1 MNPLLTARQ
10 RRNMSQQDLA
20 VITGYSRQM
29 IQRYEA
35 GRSNTPP
42 VELCAFYDEA
52 AGVSLGTHARSYV
65 EYIEERRSKLPLSEL
80 KGILS
85 PYKQGSV
92 IIPNSAMRQMR
103 EAIMEYSDVRPT
115 AAKKA
120 GSLSNEYFISAT
132 MHVHPYSLQKWQTT
146 GHIPSVILD
155 IVSGAEAG
163 QNREEDSYGQVAQ
176 ED

>member
-52 AGVSLGTHARSYV
+52 AGVPLGTHAQKYV
-65 EYIEERRSKLPLSEL
+65 DYILERRSKLPLTEL
-80 KGILS
+80 YTILLTTH
-85 PYKQGSV
+85 V
-92 IIPNSAMRQMR
+92 PNIAMRKMR
-103 EAIMEYSDVRPT
+103 ECIEEYSDIRPT
-115 AAKKA
+115 AAKKSA
-120 GSLSNEYFISAT
+120 SLSNEYFISAT
-132 MHVHPYSLQKWQTT
+132 LHVHPYSIQKWQQSGNLPT
-146 GHIPSVILD
+146 VIAE
-155 IVSGAEAG
+155 IVAPQFGRFKTMRAEVPNGA
-163 QNREEDSYGQVAQ
+163 GQVAQ